1 MTKKYVSSHVF
12 SRKSQ
17 KTSGNSSSIFK
28 LSVFAAAA
36 ILSQSAAAQN
46 PTNEEEADNTIE
58 LKDTYVRPDY
68 VEIERMRDTK
78 EIIVIPKEDIQDH
91 GNRTISDVLKSV
103 PGISVNA
110 SGPGDIDIRGQ
121 GQDQAARNIQVL
133 LDGAPI
139 TTLINHPYS
148 TNYDVIPVEQL
159 ERIEIIPGGGSVI
172 YGSGTVGG
180 VVNITSN
187 LRSMK
192 EPKSTA
198 VAELNS
204 DGFRLSGTVGAK
216 LNDKFSILASAN
228 KLDRDLWFVNT
239 YRNSEYYSAGLGWNL
254 TDDQN
259 LILRVSKLKEESQYV
274 NTASLRN
281 IKKYGKDYV
290 PADSPSLEIGPNG
303 ELISSVKSG
312 YLIGDRDMD
321 TYNISYSNHINDKFD
336 LTSDFFFV
344 KGNFKNNNDD
354 SDHVVYQET
363 YGGKVK
369 LDINYYDSHSLLVGL
384 DVTKQTADLSYND
397 IGSYRDNGHTVWY
410 HKPLAFYYDKKV
422 YAGYL
427 LNTLKFDQFVFTQ
440 GIRRELAEWGF
451 DKIGNNVKGADVGNR
466 WNTALE
472 VSGAW
477 LYRDTGRIY
486 ARYERGF
493 TLPDGQRIT
502 DMRRT
507 ASGERYYT
515 PTDATDEKYDMFEI
529 GLRDKLPWST
539 VNITLWMSKTDNQLN
554 RFYINGFREAISA
567 NILETTRWGADVGLT
582 QHFGKFTFSENYSWL
597 RGYSDYND
605 WGRRFMEEQR
615 KNIIDYT
622 RSGLVKVP
630 QHSVSLLARYDF
642 NEHLSA
648 DVKYSFFGGYNNFLE
663 DAAKQED
670 GTVGAYSLVDVSA
683 RWKPFKHFEV
693 YGGVTNLLDKQYY
706 EYVGSGNSAAYT
718 YVNPGMGRTYFIG
731 IRGTY

>member
-1 MTKKYVSSHVF
+1 M
-12 SRKSQ
+12 
-17 KTSGNSSSIFK
+17 
-28 LSVFAAAA
+28 
-36 ILSQSAAAQN
+36 
-46 PTNEEEADNTIE
+46 
-58 LKDTYVRPDY
+58 
-68 VEIERMRDTK
+68 
-78 EIIVIPKEDIQDH
+78 
-91 GNRTISDVLKSV
+91 
-103 PGISVNA
+103 
-110 SGPGDIDIRGQ
+110 
-121 GQDQAARNIQVL
+121 
-133 LDGAPI
+133 
-139 TTLINHPYS
+139 
-148 TNYDVIPVEQL
+148 
-159 ERIEIIPGGGSVI
+159 
-172 YGSGTVGG
+172 
-180 VVNITSN
+180 
-187 LRSMK
+187 
-192 EPKSTA
+192 
-198 VAELNS
+198 
-204 DGFRLSGTVGAK
+204 
-216 LNDKFSILASAN
+216 
-228 KLDRDLWFVNT
+228 
-239 YRNSEYYSAGLGWNL
+239 

-274 NTASLRN
+274 NTASIRN

-290 PADSPSLEIGPNG
+290 PADKATLSIGPNG
-303 ELISSVKSG
+303 ELIRSVKSG

-344 KGNFKNNNDD
+344 KGNFQNNNED

-397 IGSYRDNGHTVWY
+397 IASRKDNAGNRVWY
-410 HKPLAFYYDKKV
+410 HKPLSFYYDKKV

-440 GIRRELAEWGF
+440 GIRRELTEWGF
-451 DKIGNNVKGADVGNR
+451 DKLGNKVEGSDVGNR

-493 TLPDGQRIT
+493 TLPDGQQIT
-502 DMRRT
+502 DMRRK
-507 ASGERYYT
+507 ASGERYYK

-554 RFYINGFREAISA
+554 RFYINGISEAISA

-582 QHFGKFTFSENYSWL
+582 QQFGKFTFTENYSWL

-605 WGRRFMEEQR
+605 WGRRFMEENR
-615 KNIIDYT
+615 KNTIDFP

-630 QHSVSLLARYDF
+630 QHSVSLQARYDF
-642 NEHLSA
+642 NENLSA

-670 GTVGAYSLVDVSA
+670 GTVGSYSLVDVSA
-683 RWKPFKHFEV
+683 RWKPFKNFEV
-693 YGGVTNLLDKQYY
+693 YGGVSNLLDKQYY

-718 YVNPGMGRTYFIG
+718 YVNPGMGRTYFVG